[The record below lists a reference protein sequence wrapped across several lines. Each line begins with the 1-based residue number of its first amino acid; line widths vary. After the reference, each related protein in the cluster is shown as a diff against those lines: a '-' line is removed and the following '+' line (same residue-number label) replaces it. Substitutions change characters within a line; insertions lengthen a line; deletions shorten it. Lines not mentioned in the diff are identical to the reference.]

1 MATTASNGAQ
11 KREKVTPSSH
21 PHTSTRRQGSSRPA
35 SPSSG
40 STNEDNP
47 STPSGKPI
55 PNYLKPT
62 FSSRPGSL
70 KQVKKTGHEDTS
82 QKPALLR
89 RRSFD
94 KPPFLHH
101 VQKPLLSSDS
111 KERPCRERLIRT
123 ARSSSFSSKNVTSP
137 KTVFD
142 GNATSHK
149 PGQSQPLATRIT
161 RRSISPST
169 KKVSNALVLPK
180 EPIRHDVAQNL
191 DLEQESNAESFL
203 AHESE
208 EILNVVSQEQVPSDS
223 QKAKNKEEHI
233 VSEETEVNNVTEDE
247 KLKGSNITTVAE
259 REISN
264 DPALA
269 EPVEETETELH
280 QESENQQ
287 EEEYNGKLEES
298 IDTNAN
304 LEEGIAVEADDQV
317 KVEENAN
324 ENEVSPEVPIGEEKE
339 GDMNKVNEGSE
350 EHKPQ
355 EEQDKPQEEQ
365 DKVVSNAQEEEKP
378 DDANSPQKKQVVQGN
393 KKESHAAYNDV
404 IEETKNKLLEERK
417 NRVKALVGAFE
428 TVIDYESK

>member
-40 STNEDNP
+40 STNKDNP

-62 FSSRPGSL
+62 FSSRPESL

-94 KPPFLHH
+94 KPPSLHH

-111 KERPCRERLIRT
+111 KERPGRERLIRT

-142 GNATSHK
+142 RNATSHK

-169 KKVSNALVLPK
+169 KKVSNALLLPK

-191 DLEQESNAESFL
+191 DLETKQESNAESFL

-208 EILNVVSQEQVPSDS
+208 EILNAVIQEQVPSDW
-223 QKAKNKEEHI
+223 QKVKNKEEPI
-233 VSEETEVNNVTEDE
+233 VSEETEGNNVTEDE

-259 REISN
+259 GEISN

-280 QESENQQ
+280 QESENRQ

-324 ENEVSPEVPIGEEKE
+324 ENEVSPEVPVGEEKE

-355 EEQDKPQEEQ
+355 EEQDK
-365 DKVVSNAQEEEKP
+365 VVRNAQEEEKP
-378 DDANSPQKKQVVQGN
+378 DDANSPQKKQVVQGI

-417 NRVKALVGAFE
+417 NKVKALVGAFE

>member
-1 MATTASNGAQ
+1 
-11 KREKVTPSSH
+11 
-21 PHTSTRRQGSSRPA
+21 
-35 SPSSG
+35 
-40 STNEDNP
+40 
-47 STPSGKPI
+47 
-55 PNYLKPT
+55 
-62 FSSRPGSL
+62 
-70 KQVKKTGHEDTS
+70 
-82 QKPALLR
+82 
-89 RRSFD
+89 
-94 KPPFLHH
+94 
-101 VQKPLLSSDS
+101 
-111 KERPCRERLIRT
+111 
-123 ARSSSFSSKNVTSP
+123 
-137 KTVFD
+137 
-142 GNATSHK
+142 
-149 PGQSQPLATRIT
+149 
-161 RRSISPST
+161 
-169 KKVSNALVLPK
+169 VSNALVLPK

-191 DLEQESNAESFL
+191 DLETKQESNAESFL

-208 EILNVVSQEQVPSDS
+208 EILNAVSKEQVPSDS

-233 VSEETEVNNVTEDE
+233 VSEETEVNNATEDE

-259 REISN
+259 GEISN

-280 QESENQQ
+280 QESENRQ

-304 LEEGIAVEADDQV
+304 LEEGIAVDADDQV
-317 KVEENAN
+317 KVEDNAN
-324 ENEVSPEVPIGEEKE
+324 ENEVSPEVPVGEEKE

-350 EHKPQ
+350 EHKH
-355 EEQDKPQEEQ
+355 QEEQ

-417 NRVKALVGAFE
+417 NKVKALVGAFE

>member
-1 MATTASNGAQ
+1 
-11 KREKVTPSSH
+11 
-21 PHTSTRRQGSSRPA
+21 
-35 SPSSG
+35 
-40 STNEDNP
+40 
-47 STPSGKPI
+47 
-55 PNYLKPT
+55 
-62 FSSRPGSL
+62 
-70 KQVKKTGHEDTS
+70 
-82 QKPALLR
+82 
-89 RRSFD
+89 
-94 KPPFLHH
+94 
-101 VQKPLLSSDS
+101 
-111 KERPCRERLIRT
+111 
-123 ARSSSFSSKNVTSP
+123 
-137 KTVFD
+137 
-142 GNATSHK
+142 
-149 PGQSQPLATRIT
+149 
-161 RRSISPST
+161 
-169 KKVSNALVLPK
+169 
-180 EPIRHDVAQNL
+180 
-191 DLEQESNAESFL
+191 
-203 AHESE
+203 
-208 EILNVVSQEQVPSDS
+208 VSQEQVPSDS

>member
-1 MATTASNGAQ
+1 
-11 KREKVTPSSH
+11 
-21 PHTSTRRQGSSRPA
+21 
-35 SPSSG
+35 
-40 STNEDNP
+40 
-47 STPSGKPI
+47 
-55 PNYLKPT
+55 
-62 FSSRPGSL
+62 
-70 KQVKKTGHEDTS
+70 
-82 QKPALLR
+82 
-89 RRSFD
+89 
-94 KPPFLHH
+94 
-101 VQKPLLSSDS
+101 
-111 KERPCRERLIRT
+111 
-123 ARSSSFSSKNVTSP
+123 
-137 KTVFD
+137 
-142 GNATSHK
+142 
-149 PGQSQPLATRIT
+149 
-161 RRSISPST
+161 
-169 KKVSNALVLPK
+169 VSNALVLPK

-191 DLEQESNAESFL
+191 DLETKQESNAESFL

-208 EILNVVSQEQVPSDS
+208 EILNAVSKEQVPSDS

-233 VSEETEVNNVTEDE
+233 VSEETEVNNATEDE

-259 REISN
+259 GEISN

-280 QESENQQ
+280 QESENRQ

-298 IDTNAN
+298 IDSNAN
-304 LEEGIAVEADDQV
+304 LEEGIAVDADDQV

-324 ENEVSPEVPIGEEKE
+324 ENEVSPEVPVGEEKE

-350 EHKPQ
+350 EH
-355 EEQDKPQEEQ
+355 KPQEEQ

-417 NRVKALVGAFE
+417 NKVKALVGAFE